1 MTRFLKKFSSGQR
14 GFTLI
19 ELLVVVAILGTIS
32 AVAMPNVLKFMGE
45 GDTQAALAE
54 QHNLQVAAA
63 AYAYNNDGTLPDNIE
78 EDLVA
83 DYLINPP
90 QFTWTI
96 TDGAVTPGGANNP
109 LLDT

>member
-1 MTRFLKKFSSGQR
+1 MDRFFKRFKSGQR

-32 AVAMPNVLKFMGE
+32 AVAMPNVLQFMNE

-63 AYAYNNDGTLPDNIE
+63 VYAFENGGTLPTSVTDHLRPH
-78 EDLVA
+78 LVN
-83 DYLINPP
+83 DP

-96 TDGAVTPGGANNP
+96 TDGAVVPATGNNP
-109 LLDT
+109 LLET

>member
-1 MTRFLKKFSSGQR
+1 MNRIFKHFKSGQR

-32 AVAMPNVLKFMGE
+32 AVAMPNVLQFMNE

-63 AYAYNNDGTLPDNIE
+63 AFAFTTKKAPENMNDLTPW
-78 EDLVA
+78 
-83 DYLINPP
+83 LINPP

-96 TDGAVTPGGANNP
+96 TDGAVVPDTGNP
-109 LLDT
+109 LLET

>member
-1 MTRFLKKFSSGQR
+1 MTRLLKKFRSSQR

-32 AVAMPNVLKFMGE
+32 AVAMPNVLQFMGE

-63 AYAYNNDGTLPDNIE
+63 AYAFSNDGALPD
-78 EDLVA
+78 DL
-83 DYLINPP
+83 DDLSPWQINSA
-90 QFTWTI
+90 QFTWAI
-96 TDGAVTPGGANNP
+96 NDGAVTPSGANNP
-109 LLDT
+109 LLGT

>member
-1 MTRFLKKFSSGQR
+1 LDRFLKRFKSGQR

-32 AVAMPNVLKFMGE
+32 AVAMPNVLQFMNE

-63 AYAYNNDGTLPDNIE
+63 AYAFTHKTVPDE
-78 EDLVA
+78 MGDL
-83 DYLINPP
+83 DPWLINPP

-96 TDGAVTPGGANNP
+96 SDGAVVPATGNP
-109 LLDT
+109 LLET